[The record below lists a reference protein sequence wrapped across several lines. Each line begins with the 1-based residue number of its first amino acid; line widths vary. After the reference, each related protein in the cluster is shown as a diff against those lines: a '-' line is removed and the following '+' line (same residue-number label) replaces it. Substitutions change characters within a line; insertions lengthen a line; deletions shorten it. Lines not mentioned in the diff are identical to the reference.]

1 MSIKHNSN
9 VEDSENVVGEVSMK
23 ERERMLL
30 EVMH

>member
-9 VEDSENVVGEVSMK
+9 VEYSENVVGEVSMK